1 MNHEQLIASYPD
13 DLRKHAANSG
23 WNAANTAIFNAILDQ
38 SAKASDEGGSQV
50 GHATVQARA
59 SLAYWMHFANRSSP
73 D

>member
-38 SAKASDEGGSQV
+38 SAKASDEGNFTKAAALLALTGDLQDML
-50 GHATVQARA
+50 ALRQA
-59 SLAYWMHFANRSSP
+59 Y
-73 D
+73 